1 MHELGKLLLLL
12 PRGVT
17 PPPLQVRHL
26 LPYEFPAGILGEGFD
41 DGVEDVARLAVVVL
55 LDGVD
60 PAGVVVGVGRDEDL
74 ELLGVPLVAL
84 VGDLPPL
91 LPRAAVH
98 VFELDP
104 VVEFLGRDV
113 DGRLAAGPGR
123 DGGRGGLRR
132 HGVAAEGRPAGEAGA
147 GAGGGRRGGPGG
159 GEA

>member
-1 MHELGKLLLLL
+1 M
-12 PRGVT
+12 
-17 PPPLQVRHL
+17 
-26 LPYEFPAGILGEGFD
+26 
-41 DGVEDVARLAVVVL
+41 ARLAVVVL

-74 ELLGVPLVAL
+74 ELLGVPLVAP

-104 VVEFLGRDV
+104 VVEFLGSDV

-123 DGGRGGLRR
+123 DGGRGGICR
-132 HGVAAEGRPAGEAGA
+132 HGVATEGRPAGEAGA